1 MTMRKMEPQFEVKA
15 LNDVSAGALVI
26 FHHAVAFA
34 AINRSASA
42 TQPIV
47 TLAAHDARNGQFVY
61 RYFDSAP
68 PTVLVPTGEVVIR
81 PNLHSFAP
89 DVNLQPASTSL
100 FYKDE
105 PYLVVQLP
113 IAEFRL
119 LGLNT
124 GALVSAR
131 QTQMDAF
138 TAWEIGV
145 MSLGEFLPLLK
156 I

>member
-1 MTMRKMEPQFEVKA
+1 MRKLEPQIAVKA
-15 LNDVSAGALVI
+15 LNDVPHGALVL
-26 FHHAVAFA
+26 FQHAIAFA
-34 AINRSASA
+34 AFNPSARV
-42 TQPIV
+42 V
-47 TLAAHDARNGQFVY
+47 TLAAHDAPNGRFVY

-113 IAEFRL
+113 IASDFRL

-138 TAWEIGV
+138 TAWEVGV

>member
-1 MTMRKMEPQFEVKA
+1 MRKVEPQFAVKA

-34 AINRSASA
+34 GINRSALA
-42 TQPIV
+42 TQQIV
-47 TLAAHDARNGQFVY
+47 TLAAHDARIGRFVY

-68 PTVLVPTGEVVIR
+68 PSVLVPTGEVVIR
-81 PNLHSFAP
+81 PNLHSFTP
-89 DVNLQPASTSL
+89 DVSLQPASTPL
-100 FYKDE
+100 FYSDE

-113 IAEFRL
+113 TASEFRL

-124 GALVSAR
+124 GVLVSAR

-138 TAWEIGV
+138 TSWEVGV
-145 MSLGEFLPLLK
+145 MSLGEFLPLLQ